1 MAVHVN
7 RADVLPPHGTKGI
20 AIMKCARLFLA
31 CAAAGLA
38 LSAQAVNIRWSGTPE
53 GKTTIGSFG
62 SGSVFAVTATVTS
75 VDGTGYDFFALSAD
89 NNAENAA
96 AALGSNYIKV
106 SKGEDSN
113 QSGAFAFWSK
123 GASGGEQN
131 NVTNRI
137 IGNGE
142 FHISLVVDQT
152 GENTKITLYVNGST
166 NASMTFT
173 LNNALNAPITTL
185 LLGTKEGADVE
196 NVYVYT
202 AEEGEDIYAL
212 AQEASK
218 DGSAPVPEPTALA
231 LLALGVAGV
240 ALRRRVA

>member
-1 MAVHVN
+1 
-7 RADVLPPHGTKGI
+7 
-20 AIMKCARLFLA
+20 MKCARLFLA

-38 LSAQAVNIRWSGTPE
+38 LSAQAVNISWSGTPD
-53 GKTTIGSFG
+53 GKTTIGSYG

-75 VDGTGYDFFALSAD
+75 VSGVNYDFFALAANTNASSAG
-89 NNAENAA
+89 EN
-96 AALGSNYIKV
+96 LGSNYIKV
-106 SKGEDSN
+106 SKGTYN
-113 QSGAFAFWSK
+113 QSGAFSFWSK
-123 GASGGEQN
+123 GENGSEQN
-131 NVTNRI
+131 NVTHQI
-137 IGNGE
+137 IGDRAY
-142 FHISLVVDQT
+142 HLSLVVDQT
-152 GENTKITLYVNGST
+152 GANTKITLYVNGST
-166 NASMTFT
+166 NESMTFT
-173 LNNALNAPITTL
+173 LNSALSSPITTL

-196 NVYVYT
+196 NIYVYT